1 MEIGNSSIP
10 TRTVAP
16 VVVRPDIDSKNAS
29 VTDIAGSVDMSSGR
43 EPKLARTVQNRT
55 TMTKPSRIRRSSCR
69 WRVTNQKVKPVARV
83 TIKANRN
90 GVWVPS
96 ADKMATAVGGSRE
109 MLNRDSSTPMIF
121 MITCGR
127 MGIKSPSRSDVG
139 DRHLK
144 QFLDVRDMLLVNHE
158 HDDMIFGFDHS
169 ILAGSDYFFISKNN
183 A

>member
-1 MEIGNSSIP
+1 MEIGKSSIP
-10 TRTVAP
+10 IRTVAP

-29 VTDIAGSVDMSSGR
+29 VTDIAGFADMSSGR

-69 WRVTNQKVKPVARV
+69 WRVANQKPQPVIRV
-83 TIKANRN
+83 TMKATRK
-90 GVWVPS
+90 GVGDPS
-96 ADKMATAVGGSRE
+96 ADKTAIAVGGSRE
-109 MLNRDSSTPMIF
+109 MLNRHSSTPMIF

-127 MGIKSPSRSDVG
+127 MGIKSPMRSDVS

>member
-1 MEIGNSSIP
+1 MDIGKSSIP
-10 TRTVAP
+10 TSTVAP

-29 VTDIAGSVDMSSGR
+29 VIDISGTADISSGR

-69 WRVTNQKVKPVARV
+69 RRVENQNAKPVARV
-83 TIKANRN
+83 TMKAIKK
-90 GVWVPS
+90 GIWVPS
-96 ADKMATAVGGSRE
+96 ANKTAIAVGGSRE
-109 MLNRDSSTPMIF
+109 MLNIDSNIPMIF

-127 MGIKSPSRSDVG
+127 MGIKSPARSDVG

-144 QFLDVRDMLLVNHE
+144 QFLDVRYMLLVNHE
-158 HDDMIFGFDHS
+158 YDDMIFGFDHS
-169 ILAGSDYFFISKNN
+169 ILAGSDYFFISKNS

>member
-1 MEIGNSSIP
+1 
-10 TRTVAP
+10 
-16 VVVRPDIDSKNAS
+16 
-29 VTDIAGSVDMSSGR
+29 MSSGR

-69 WRVTNQKVKPVARV
+69 WRVENQKVKPVARV
-83 TIKANRN
+83 TMKANRN

-96 ADKMATAVGGSRE
+96 PDKMAIVVGGSRE
-109 MLNRDSSTPMIF
+109 MLNSDSSTPMIF
-121 MITCGR
+121 MITFGR
-127 MGIKSPSRSDVG
+127 IGIYSLVRSDVG

-169 ILAGSDYFFISKNN
+169 ILAGSDYFFISKNS